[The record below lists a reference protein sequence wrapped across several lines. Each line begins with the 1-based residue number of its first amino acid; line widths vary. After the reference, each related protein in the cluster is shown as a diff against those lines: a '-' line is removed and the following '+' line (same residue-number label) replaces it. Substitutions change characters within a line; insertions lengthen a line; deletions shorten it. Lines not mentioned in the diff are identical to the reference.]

1 MRTRF
6 AGLDI
11 SFDERVLAP
20 RQWTE
25 VQSRWAADL
34 LPDLPDG
41 DVLELCCGAGQI
53 GLSAVA
59 GSARRLVAVD
69 INPVAA
75 HYTTLNARR
84 ARVPL
89 AMRLGPMRRMLAS
102 EERFPVILADPPW
115 VPTGRR
121 HFPTTRGGGHR
132 RGSPR
137 DGPRRPVSA
146 DHRGPPAARRRRR
159 AAVGS
164 QRGAGPGGGH
174 PSRRAGDPQIP
185 ARDTGAHRAAPHRRH
200 ALDSRP

>member
-25 VQSRWAADL
+25 AQSRWAADL

-75 HYTTLNARR
+75 CYTTLNARR

-102 EERFPVILADPPW
+102 EERFPLILADPPW
-115 VPTGRR
+115 VPTALTSTFPDDPRVAIDGGRLGMALVEQCLQIIDD
-121 HFPTTRGGGHR
+121 HLLPGG
-132 RGSPR
+132 
-137 DGPRRPVSA
+137 V
-146 DHRGPPAARRRRR
+146 
-159 AAVGS
+159 AVL
-164 QRGAGPGGGH
+164 QVGPGGEQ
-174 PSRRAGDPQIP
+174 PRAVATRADVRETRRYPRGTLVLIAQ
-185 ARDTGAHRAAPHRRH
+185 HRSAAT
-200 ALDSRP
+200 L